1 MTCLYWTMGLMVL
14 LSATGAL
21 AAYISIFKSIPTL
34 SLARIEQA
42 MFGLLLLAVLT
53 GWLLVNIEP

>member
-1 MTCLYWTMGLMVL
+1 MVL